1 MAKKVENKDV
11 IANDFLKPA
20 TKNAKEFLAIIE
32 EIEIKIKEVAKAQKE
47 VLTSSSNKTLK
58 GLQKQQEAR
67 KKLNKAEEVAQTIRK
82 QKNCLR
88 KKTKCCK

>member
-32 EIEIKIKEVAKAQKE
+32 EIEIKIKEVAKAQKR
-47 VLTSSSNKTLK
+47 S
-58 GLQKQQEAR
+58 
-67 KKLNKAEEVAQTIRK
+67 IDI
-82 QKNCLR
+82 
-88 KKTKCCK
+88 

>member
-32 EIEIKIKEVAKAQKE
+32 EIEIKIKRGC
-47 VLTSSSNKTLK
+47 K
-58 GLQKQQEAR
+58 GS
-67 KKLNKAEEVAQTIRK
+67 KKKY
-82 QKNCLR
+82 
-88 KKTKCCK
+88 